1 MGKTHHGTVPSMID
15 MLAALEETS
24 RTFYLPV
31 VRLPAGLREAVASGY
46 LCMRALDE
54 IEDHPRLSSQQKVEI
69 LGKLSLAFQ
78 GQTSLEAFDRTPID
92 GILQSY
98 DGTLPDVSLRL
109 ADWAIMAPAAITPRI
124 WEAIAAMADRMA
136 HWARVNWSI
145 GSLEDLDRYTFSVA
159 GAVGIMLCDL
169 LAFFEG
175 AQVDRTHAVLF
186 GRGLQLV
193 NILRNRTDDLARG
206 IDFFPPGYSRE
217 RLMAYARECLGRA
230 EAYALSVP
238 SRAFHGLYQIPLKLA
253 YATLDALA
261 RGESKLTRETVLA
274 LVAEADAQA

>member
-1 MGKTHHGTVPSMID
+1 MID
-15 MLAALEETS
+15 MLGALEETS

-54 IEDHPRLSSQQKVEI
+54 IEDHPGLSSLQKVDI
-69 LGKLSLAFQ
+69 LNSLSLAFQ
-78 GQTSLEAFDRTPID
+78 GQTSLETFDRSPID
-92 GILQSY
+92 QILQAHR
-98 DGTLPDVSLRL
+98 DTLPMVSLQL
-109 ADWAIMAPAAITPRI
+109 ADWAILAPAAIAPRI

-136 HWARVNWSI
+136 YWARINWSI

-175 AQVDRTHAVLF
+175 SQVDRSHAVLF

-193 NILRNRTDDLARG
+193 NILRNRSEDLARG
-206 IDFFPPGYSRE
+206 IDFFPPGYSPE
-217 RLMAYARECLGRA
+217 RLMAYARDCLGRA

-238 SRAFHGLYQIPLKLA
+238 SRAFHALYGIPLKLA
-253 YATLDALA
+253 YATLDAMA
-261 RGESKLTRETVLA
+261 RGESKLSREAVLA

>member
-1 MGKTHHGTVPSMID
+1 MSTID
-15 MLAALEETS
+15 MLVALRETS

-54 IEDHPRLSSQQKVEI
+54 IEDHPDVSNEKKVEL
-69 LGKLSLAFQ
+69 LGALSLAFQ
-78 GQTSLEAFDRTPID
+78 GQTSVEAFDRAPID
-92 GILQSY
+92 AALAAY
-98 DGTLPDVSLRL
+98 RNTLPEVSLHL
-109 ADWAIMAPAAITPRI
+109 ADWAILAPAAIAPRI

-136 HWARVNWSI
+136 YWAGVSWSI
-145 GSLEDLDRYTFSVA
+145 DSLEALDRYTFSVA
-159 GAVGIMLCDL
+159 GSVGILLCDL

-175 AQVDRTHAVLF
+175 SQVDRSHAVLF

-193 NILRNRTDDLARG
+193 NIVRNRSDDLARG
-206 IDFFPPGYSRE
+206 IDFFPPGYTAE
-217 RLMAYARECLGRA
+217 RVMAYARECLGRA

-238 SRAFHGLYQIPLKLA
+238 SRAFYALYQIPLKLA

-261 RGESKLTRETVLA
+261 RGEPKLTREAVLA
-274 LVAEADAQA
+274 LVGEADGQA